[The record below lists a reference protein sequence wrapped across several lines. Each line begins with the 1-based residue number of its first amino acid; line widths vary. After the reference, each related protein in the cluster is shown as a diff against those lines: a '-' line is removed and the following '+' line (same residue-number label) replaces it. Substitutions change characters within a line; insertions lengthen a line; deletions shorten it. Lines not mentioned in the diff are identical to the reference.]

1 MILIQIIFWAV
12 IFFVFHSYVFY
23 PVLLWFFRGAAVR
36 REKKNPNREVT
47 ISVIISAYNEESI
60 IRQRIENL
68 LSLDYPK
75 GSVEILIGS
84 DGSSDGTNAIAA
96 EYGTYNVTL
105 MAFPDR
111 RGKASVLNDLA
122 LKANNEILIFS
133 DANTFYDKDVFKNFV
148 RHFSDETIGGV
159 CGYLQLRSSDDNSG
173 GKGESFYWEYENR
186 IKELEGNYHT
196 TFGATG
202 AIYAIRKN
210 LFKPLPAAIAIT
222 DDFLIPMNVV
232 AQGYRIVYDKTVY
245 GWEDSTSSSM
255 KEFHRKIRISA
266 GNFNCLKDII
276 HLLHPK
282 YGFIAFGFFSHK
294 IIRWFVPFLLVIIFL
309 SSLFLSSDSRTFAI
323 IFGMQLVFAGLGCIG
338 LVLDRMSRPLKLFT
352 LPYYFLLAN
361 LGLLIGFFRF
371 LRGTQKAAWKA
382 TR

>member
-1 MILIQIIFWAV
+1 M
-12 IFFVFHSYVFY
+12 
-23 PVLLWFFRGAAVR
+23 
-36 REKKNPNREVT
+36 T

-75 GSVEILIGS
+75 EKVEILIGS

-96 EYGTYNVTL
+96 EYASQNVTL
-105 MAFPDR
+105 IAFPDR

-133 DANTFYDKDVFKNFV
+133 DANTFYDKNVFKNFV
-148 RHFSDETIGGV
+148 RHFSDESIGGV

-202 AIYAIRKN
+202 AIYAIRKH
-210 LFKPLPAAIAIT
+210 LFRPLPAAIAIT

-232 AQGYRIVYDKTVY
+232 AQGYRIIYDKTVY
-245 GWEDSTSSSM
+245 GWEDSTESSM

-294 IIRWFVPFLLVIIFL
+294 IIRWFV
-309 SSLFLSSDSRTFAI
+309 
-323 IFGMQLVFAGLGCIG
+323 
-338 LVLDRMSRPLKLFT
+338 
-352 LPYYFLLAN
+352 
-361 LGLLIGFFRF
+361 
-371 LRGTQKAAWKA
+371 
-382 TR
+382 